1 MIVALRSGNC
11 NCGDSLRVAMLLA
24 MLPTGALA
32 SDWYTGA
39 SPQAGQDWVVTLDAS
54 TTVTS
59 TGSAFAHAGAT
70 TALGGTLAET
80 GARARVEALIG
91 TYEYRATTGRKIT
104 ADQAEGAVL
113 VGYEWVWRNAKL
125 AGFVGLSV
133 RNNTLSFPDPSN
145 QVVGTSYGVK
155 GALDLFVRP
164 SDRTMLQAYG
174 SFSTNDKAY
183 FARLKGGYRIDHQ
196 LYVGPEIA
204 FLGNAFYSQFRIG
217 AHLSGLELGPVQ
229 VSVSAGYLNDRDQG
243 HGAYGSFD
251 LRAQF

>member
-1 MIVALRSGNC
+1 MIVALRLVNC
-11 NCGDSLRVAMLLA
+11 NCRAPLGVAMLLA
-24 MLPTGALA
+24 MLPAGASA

-39 SPQAGQDWVVTLDAS
+39 SPQAGQDWVVSLDAS

-91 TYEYRATTGRKIT
+91 TYEYRAATGRKIS
-104 ADQAEGAVL
+104 ADQAEGSVL
-113 VGYEWVWRNAKL
+113 VGHEWIWRDAKL

-133 RNNTLSFPDPSN
+133 RNNTLSFPDPGN

-155 GALDLFVRP
+155 GAVDLFLRP

-183 FARLKGGYRIDHQ
+183 FARLKGGYRIGDQ
-196 LYVGPEIA
+196 LYAGPEIA

-217 AHLSGLELGPVQ
+217 GHLSGLELGPVQ

-243 HGAYGSFD
+243 HGAYGSLD